1 MRTLLLISFL
11 TIVTLSNGQD
21 QYPFEKFPS
30 IEYKEFKD
38 WKTYDK
44 LDKENKI
51 HFTLTIPK
59 YFDNQDSLTI
69 QLTTFQAS
77 WDSSYVRIF
86 RNKKQLQKMF
96 EPMHFL
102 EMNVQYESVRVADI
116 NGDKLN
122 DIKIIVPYMGNGL
135 ASLNQRIIYLFQKDN
150 GLFDKVSYL
159 DKMGDNRPERDFDGD
174 GQFEIITMTLKGYE
188 SHNYWTFNLYNFIN
202 GELITQNSKFDYP
215 IMIQYLFRDNY
226 KITDKIAPS
235 KMKSFGDNKPEE
247 YYRN

>member
-1 MRTLLLISFL
+1 MKTLILISFL
-11 TIVTLSNGQD
+11 TIVTSVNGQD
-21 QYPFEKFPS
+21 GYPFERFPS
-30 IEYKEFKD
+30 IEYKEYKD

-44 LDKENKI
+44 LDKEKKI

-59 YFDNQDSLTI
+59 YFDNEDSLTI
-69 QLTTFQAS
+69 QLTAFQTS

-86 RNKKQLQKMF
+86 RNKKQIQKMF

-102 EMNVQYESVRVADI
+102 EINVQYESVRIADI

-122 DIKIIVPYMGNGL
+122 DIKIIIPYMGNGL

-159 DKMGDNRPERDFDGD
+159 DKMGDNRAERDFDGD
-174 GQFEIITMTLKGYE
+174 GQYEIITMTLKGHE
-188 SHNYWTFNLYNFIN
+188 GHNYWTFNLYNFIN
-202 GELITQNSKFDYP
+202 GELMTQNSKFDYP

-226 KITDKIAPS
+226 KITDKISTS

-247 YYRN
+247 YYKD